1 MEELQDIIHD
11 TDERGAAIARLLKLI
26 EMDSEIIQRHRQAG
40 ETGSYVRQYEELR
53 ARNLETL
60 SKLIRES
67 GYVDGELHF
76 VEKAA

>member
-1 MEELQDIIHD
+1 MVEIQDLIHD

-40 ETGSYVRQYEELR
+40 ENGSYVRQYEELR

-60 SKLIRES
+60 SSLIRES

-76 VEKAA
+76 VEKTT